1 MIIRVTG
8 LLFFSSTTGCE
19 ATPAM
24 PFLSKMIR
32 NPIFAAA
39 LSCLIV
45 FLAIIGVRHHGNL
58 EFLELPAYDWF
69 VRMQPGSSTQ
79 DPRITLVQ
87 VSEKDI
93 LSIGR
98 WPLTDEILAQA
109 LTTLIKEKPRAIGL
123 DIFRDIPVPPGT
135 EILNAVLSENPDII
149 VPMKF
154 GEGGVRP
161 PPILKGTEQV
171 GFNDI
176 LVDPGG
182 VVRRGLLFLDDGDS
196 VASSFALRLALL
208 YLRGQGIV
216 PQPDDQNPQHLRLGN
231 VTFRPFEENDGGY
244 VKADARGYQFFL
256 DYQGPAMA
264 FRSYSLSNL
273 LSGKVNPR
281 AINDKI
287 VLIGVTAQ
295 SVKDFFFTPYSRG
308 FSEAQQV
315 PGVFLHGLM
324 ISQLLRAGLEGVQ
337 PLATL
342 TESNEILWIML
353 WCLLGGLTGLKA
365 HSVWRFSLL
374 GLAGVLLIGLSAY
387 WAFLNRWWIPLAP
400 PAVAFLL
407 TAALVTAYVTSLERR
422 ERALLMQIFS
432 KHVSREVAESL
443 WQQREQFLKNGR
455 PRSQKLI
462 MTAFFSDLRGF
473 TTVSEKMDPQ
483 DLMDWLNIYMD
494 RMTGIIMDHGG
505 IIDDFAG
512 DGIKA
517 NFGLPLPEQ
526 DESVIRSDALSAVRS
541 ALNMEN
547 EMHHLND
554 HWREKGLPE
563 VGMRIGIYT
572 GPAVA
577 GALGGSQRMK
587 YTTVGDTINIAS
599 RLESYDKDLGKDS
612 LCRILIGESTLRY
625 LGPEFRT
632 ERIGEVSLKGKEE
645 KITIYRV
652 MGEDGFASLP
662 QNKEVI

>member
-1 MIIRVTG
+1 
-8 LLFFSSTTGCE
+8 
-19 ATPAM
+19 M
-24 PFLSKMIR
+24 PFLFRMIR

-45 FLAIIGVRHHGNL
+45 FLAIVGVRRHGNL

-69 VRMQPGSSTQ
+69 VRMQPGSSIH

-87 VSEKDI
+87 ASEKDI
-93 LSIGR
+93 LSIGQ

-135 EILNAVLSENPDII
+135 EILNAVLSENPNII

-208 YLRGQGIV
+208 YLQGHGLV
-216 PQPDDQNPQHLRLGN
+216 PQPDEQNPQHLRLGN

-256 DYQGPAMA
+256 DYQGPAKA

-273 LSGKVNPR
+273 LSGKVNPE

-365 HSVWRFSLL
+365 HSAWRFSLL
-374 GLAGVLLIGLSAY
+374 GLAGILLIGLFAY
-387 WAFLNRWWIPLAP
+387 VAFLNRWWIPLAP

-455 PRSQKLI
+455 PRSSKAHHDRLFLRLERIYHGLRKDGSSGSHGLAQHLHGKDDRNHHGPWRHHRRLCRGRHQSKLRL
-462 MTAFFSDLRGF
+462 A
-473 TTVSEKMDPQ
+473 P
-483 DLMDWLNIYMD
+483 
-494 RMTGIIMDHGG
+494 
-505 IIDDFAG
+505 
-512 DGIKA
+512 
-517 NFGLPLPEQ
+517 
-526 DESVIRSDALSAVRS
+526 
-541 ALNMEN
+541 
-547 EMHHLND
+547 
-554 HWREKGLPE
+554 
-563 VGMRIGIYT
+563 
-572 GPAVA
+572 A
-577 GALGGSQRMK
+577 GAK
-587 YTTVGDTINIAS
+587 
-599 RLESYDKDLGKDS
+599 
-612 LCRILIGESTLRY
+612 
-625 LGPEFRT
+625 
-632 ERIGEVSLKGKEE
+632 
-645 KITIYRV
+645 
-652 MGEDGFASLP
+652 
-662 QNKEVI
+662 

>member
-1 MIIRVTG
+1 MR
-8 LLFFSSTTGCE
+8 
-19 ATPAM
+19 
-24 PFLSKMIR
+24 FLAKIIR

-39 LSCLIV
+39 LSCLLV
-45 FLAIIGVRHHGNL
+45 FAAVVGVRHKGNL

-69 VRMQPGSSTQ
+69 VRLLPGTSIQ
-79 DPRITLVQ
+79 DPRITVVR

-109 LTTLIKEKPRAIGL
+109 LTALLQETPRAIGL
-123 DIFRDIPVPPGT
+123 DMFRDIPVPPGT
-135 EILNAVLSENPDII
+135 DLLNAVLSQNPNII
-149 VPMKF
+149 VTMKF

-161 PPILKGTEQV
+161 PPVLKGTEQV
-171 GFNDI
+171 SFNDI

-182 VVRRGLLFLDDGDS
+182 VVRRGILFLDDGDS
-196 VASSFALRLALL
+196 VAYSFALRLALL
-208 YLRGQGIV
+208 YLQAQGIV
-216 PQPDDQNPQHLRLGN
+216 PEPDERNPQHLRLGK
-231 VTFRPFEENDGGY
+231 VTFKPFEENDGGY

-256 DYQGPAMA
+256 DYQGPATP
-264 FRSYSLSNL
+264 FRSYSFTDL
-273 LSGKVNPR
+273 LSGRVPPKAVTDR
-281 AINDKI
+281 I

-315 PGVFLHGLM
+315 PGVNLHGLM
-324 ISQLLRAGLEGVQ
+324 VSQLLRAGLEGVR

-342 TESNEILWIML
+342 TEKQETLWIL
-353 WCLLGGLTGLKA
+353 FWCLLGGILGLKS
-365 HSVWRFSLL
+365 HSAWRFSLL
-374 GLAGVLLIGLSAY
+374 GSAGALLIGLSAY
-387 WAFLNRWWIPLAP
+387 GAFLNRWWIPLAP
-400 PAVAFLL
+400 PALAFLL
-407 TAALVTAYVTSLERR
+407 SAALVTAYLTNMERKQ
-422 ERALLMQIFS
+422 RALLMNIFS
-432 KHVSREVAESL
+432 KHVSKEVAESL
-443 WQQREQFLKNGR
+443 WQQREQFLRNGR
-455 PRSQKLI
+455 PRSQKLVT
-462 MTAFFSDLRGF
+462 TAFFSDLRGF

-483 DLMDWLNIYMD
+483 DLMDWLNIYME
-494 RMTGIIMDHGG
+494 RMTGIIMGRGG

-526 DESVIRSDALSAVRS
+526 NESVIRGDAVSAVRS
-541 ALNMEN
+541 ALDMER
-547 EMHHLND
+547 EMHPLNA

-577 GALGGSQRMK
+577 GALGGLQRMK

-599 RLESYDKDLGKDS
+599 RLESYDKDLGKED

-652 MGEDGFASLP
+652 LGEEGVPSEP
-662 QNKEVI
+662 RKKEVSQ

>member
-1 MIIRVTG
+1 MQ
-8 LLFFSSTTGCE
+8 F
-19 ATPAM
+19 AA
-24 PFLSKMIR
+24 KMIR

-39 LSCLIV
+39 LSCLLV
-45 FLAIIGVRHHGNL
+45 FVALVGVRRNGNL

-69 VRMQPGSSTQ
+69 VRLLPASSTQ
-79 DPRITLVQ
+79 DDRITLVL

-98 WPLTDEILAQA
+98 WPLTDEVLAQT
-109 LTTLIKEKPRAIGL
+109 LTTLLRGKPRAIGL

-135 EILNAVLSENPDII
+135 EILNTVLSQNPNII
-149 VPMKF
+149 VTMKF
-154 GEGGVRP
+154 GDGGVRP
-161 PPILKGTEQV
+161 PPVLEGTEQV
-171 GFNDI
+171 SFNDI

-196 VASSFALRLALL
+196 VAHSFALRLALL
-208 YLRGQGIV
+208 YLKTQGIV
-216 PQPDDQNPQHLRLGN
+216 PQPDERNPQHLRLGK
-231 VTFRPFEENDGGY
+231 VSFRPFEENDGGY
-244 VKADARGYQFFL
+244 VKADARGYQFLL
-256 DYQGPAMA
+256 DYQGPATH
-264 FRSYSLSNL
+264 FRSCSLADL
-273 LSGKVNPR
+273 LSGKVPPG
-281 AINDKI
+281 AFSDKI

-308 FSEAQQV
+308 FSEEQQV
-315 PGVFLHGLM
+315 PGVILHGLM
-324 ISQLLRAGLEGVQ
+324 ISQFLRAGMEGVQ

-342 TESNEILWIML
+342 TEKQEMLWIL
-353 WCLLGGLTGLKA
+353 LCCLLGGILGLRA
-365 HSVWRFSLL
+365 HSAWRFSLL
-374 GLAGVLLIGLSAY
+374 SFAGVLLIGLSAY
-387 WAFLNRWWIPLAP
+387 SAFLYRWWIPFAP
-400 PAVAFLL
+400 PALAFVLS
-407 TAALVTAYVTSLERR
+407 AALVTAYLTSLERKQR
-422 ERALLMQIFS
+422 SLLMQIFS
-432 KHVSREVAESL
+432 KHVSKEVAESL
-443 WQQREQFLKNGR
+443 WRQREQFLRNGR
-455 PRSQKLI
+455 PRSQKLV

-483 DLMDWLNIYMD
+483 DLMDWLNIYMEK
-494 RMTGIIMDHGG
+494 MTGIIMAHGG

-526 DESVIRSDALSAVRS
+526 DESVIRRDALSAVRS
-541 ALNMEN
+541 ALDMEKA
-547 EMHHLND
+547 MHQLNA

-577 GALGGSQRMK
+577 GALGGLQRMK

-599 RLESYDKDLGKDS
+599 RLESYDKDLGKEA
-612 LCRILIGESTLRY
+612 LCRVLIGESTLGY
-625 LGPEFRT
+625 LGPGFRT

-652 MGEDGFASLP
+652 LGEEGLPPVP
-662 QNKEVI
+662 QNKEVSP

>member
-1 MIIRVTG
+1 MQ
-8 LLFFSSTTGCE
+8 F
-19 ATPAM
+19 AA
-24 PFLSKMIR
+24 KMIR

-39 LSCLIV
+39 LSCLLV
-45 FLAIIGVRHHGNL
+45 FVALVGVRRNGNL

-69 VRMQPGSSTQ
+69 VRLLPASSTQ
-79 DPRITLVQ
+79 DNRITLVL

-98 WPLTDEILAQA
+98 WPLTDEVLAQT
-109 LTTLIKEKPRAIGL
+109 LTTLLRGKPRAIGL

-135 EILNAVLSENPDII
+135 EILNTVLSQNPNII
-149 VPMKF
+149 VTMKF
-154 GEGGVRP
+154 GDGGVRP
-161 PPILKGTEQV
+161 PPVLEGTEQV
-171 GFNDI
+171 SFNDV

-196 VASSFALRLALL
+196 VAHSFALRLALL
-208 YLRGQGIV
+208 YLKTQGIV
-216 PQPDDQNPQHLRLGN
+216 PQPDERNPQHLRLGK
-231 VTFRPFEENDGGY
+231 VSFRPFEENDGGY
-244 VKADARGYQFFL
+244 VKADARGYQFLL
-256 DYQGPAMA
+256 DYQGPATH
-264 FRSYSLSNL
+264 FRSCSLADL
-273 LSGKVNPR
+273 LSGKVPPG
-281 AINDKI
+281 AFSDKI

-308 FSEAQQV
+308 FSEEQQV
-315 PGVFLHGLM
+315 PGVILHGLM
-324 ISQLLRAGLEGVQ
+324 ISQFLRAGMEGVQ

-342 TESNEILWIML
+342 TEKQEMLWIL
-353 WCLLGGLTGLKA
+353 LCCLLGGILGLRA
-365 HSVWRFSLL
+365 HSAWRFSLL
-374 GLAGVLLIGLSAY
+374 SFAGVLLIGLSAY
-387 WAFLNRWWIPLAP
+387 SAFLYRWWIPFAP
-400 PAVAFLL
+400 PALAFVLS
-407 TAALVTAYVTSLERR
+407 AALVTAYLTSLERKQR
-422 ERALLMQIFS
+422 SLLMQIFS
-432 KHVSREVAESL
+432 KHVSKEVAESL
-443 WQQREQFLKNGR
+443 WRQREQFLRNGR
-455 PRSQKLI
+455 PRSQKLV

-483 DLMDWLNIYMD
+483 DLMDWLNIYMEK
-494 RMTGIIMDHGG
+494 MTGIIMARGG

-526 DESVIRSDALSAVRS
+526 DESVIRRDALSAVRS
-541 ALNMEN
+541 ALDMESA
-547 EMHHLND
+547 MHQLNA

-577 GALGGSQRMK
+577 GALGGLQRMK

-599 RLESYDKDLGKDS
+599 RLESYDKDLGKEA
-612 LCRILIGESTLRY
+612 LCRILIGESTLGY
-625 LGPEFRT
+625 LGPGFRT

-652 MGEDGFASLP
+652 LGEEGLPPVP
-662 QNKEVI
+662 QNKEVSP

>member
-1 MIIRVTG
+1 MR
-8 LLFFSSTTGCE
+8 
-19 ATPAM
+19 
-24 PFLSKMIR
+24 FLTKIIR
-32 NPIFAAA
+32 NPVFAAA
-39 LSCLIV
+39 LSCLLV
-45 FLAIIGVRHHGNL
+45 FLAIVGVRRSGNL

-69 VRMQPGSSTQ
+69 VRLQHDASLL
-79 DPRITLVQ
+79 DPRITVVR
-87 VSEKDI
+87 VSEKDL
-93 LSIGR
+93 LSTGQ

-109 LTTLIKEKPRAIGL
+109 LTILIREKPRAIGL
-123 DIFRDIPVPPGT
+123 DLFRDIPVPPGT
-135 EILNAVLSENPDII
+135 ETLNTLLRENPNII
-149 VPMKF
+149 VTMKF
-154 GEGGVRP
+154 GEGGVP
-161 PPILKGTEQV
+161 PPPVLKGTEQV
-171 GFNDI
+171 SFNDI

-196 VASSFALRLALL
+196 VAYSFALRIALL
-208 YLRGQGIV
+208 YLQAQGIV
-216 PQPDDQNPQHLRLGN
+216 PQPDEHNPQHLRLGS

-244 VKADARGYQFFL
+244 VKADARGYQFLL
-256 DYQGPAMA
+256 DYQGPASA

-273 LSGKVNPR
+273 LSGRVNPR

-308 FSEAQQV
+308 FAESQQV
-315 PGVFLHGLM
+315 PGVFLHSLM
-324 ISQLLRAGLEGVQ
+324 ISQLLRAGIEGVR
-337 PLATL
+337 PFATL
-342 TESNEILWIML
+342 TETREILWILL
-353 WCLLGGLTGLKA
+353 WCLLGGIIGLKA
-365 HSVWRFSLL
+365 HSAWRFSFL
-374 GLAGVLLIGLSAY
+374 GLAGVLLVGLTAY
-387 WAFLNRWWIPLAP
+387 LAFVNRWWIPLAP

-407 TAALVTAYVTSLERR
+407 TAALVTAYVTSLERK
-422 ERALLMQIFS
+422 ERALLMNIFS
-432 KHVSREVAESL
+432 KHVSKEVAESL

-455 PRSQKLI
+455 PRSQKLV

-483 DLMDWLNIYMD
+483 DLMDWLNIYMEK
-494 RMTGIIMDHGG
+494 MTRIIMAHGG

-526 DESVIRSDALSAVRS
+526 NESIIRGDALSAVRS
-541 ALNMEN
+541 ALDMEK
-547 EMHHLND
+547 EMHRLNA
-554 HWREKGLPE
+554 HWRGKGLPE

-577 GALGGSQRMK
+577 GALGGFQRMK

-599 RLESYDKDLGKDS
+599 RLESFDKDLGKEA

-625 LGPEFRT
+625 LGPVFRT

-652 MGEDGFASLP
+652 LGEEGLLSEP
-662 QNKEVI
+662 RHKEVAQ

>member
-1 MIIRVTG
+1 MA
-8 LLFFSSTTGCE
+8 LST
-19 ATPAM
+19 
-24 PFLSKMIR
+24 KMIR

-45 FLAIIGVRHHGNL
+45 FLSIVGVRRSGNL

-69 VRMQPGSSTQ
+69 MRLQPVSSFQ
-79 DPRITLVQ
+79 DPRITVVR
-87 VSEKDI
+87 VSERDI
-93 LSIGR
+93 LSFGQ

-109 LTTLIKEKPRAIGL
+109 LTALIKEKPRAIGL

-135 EILNAVLSENPDII
+135 ETLNTLLQENPNII
-149 VPMKF
+149 VTMKF

-161 PPILKGTEQV
+161 PPVLKGTDQV
-171 GFNDI
+171 SFNDI

-196 VASSFALRLALL
+196 VAFSFALRLALL
-208 YLRGQGIV
+208 YLQAQGIV
-216 PQPDDQNPQHLRLGN
+216 PQPDEQNSQHLRLGN

-244 VKADARGYQFFL
+244 VKADARGYQFLL
-256 DYQGPAMA
+256 DYQGPATA

-287 VLIGVTAQ
+287 VLIAVTAQ

-308 FSEAQQV
+308 FLEGQQV

-324 ISQLLRAGLEGVQ
+324 VSQLLRAALEGVR

-342 TESNEILWIML
+342 TEEQEILWILL
-353 WCLLGGLTGLKA
+353 WCVLGGLIGLKA
-365 HSVWRFSLL
+365 HSAWRFSLL
-374 GLAGVLLIGLSAY
+374 GLAGVLLVGLTAY
-387 WAFLNRWWIPLAP
+387 LAFLNRWWIPLAP

-407 TAALVTAYVTSLERR
+407 TAALVTAYVTSLERK

-432 KHVSREVAESL
+432 KHVSKEVAESL

-455 PRSQKLI
+455 PRSQKLV

-483 DLMDWLNIYMD
+483 DLMDWLNIYMEK
-494 RMTGIIMDHGG
+494 MTGIIMAHGG

-526 DESVIRSDALSAVRS
+526 NESVIQGDALSAVRS
-541 ALNMEN
+541 ALDMER

-577 GALGGSQRMK
+577 GALGSFQRMK
-587 YTTVGDTINIAS
+587 YTTIGDTINIAS
-599 RLESYDKDLGKDS
+599 RLESYDKDLGKEA

-625 LGPEFRT
+625 LGPGFRT

-652 MGEDGFASLP
+652 LGEEGLLSEP
-662 QNKEVI
+662 RRKEVAQ

>member
-1 MIIRVTG
+1 
-8 LLFFSSTTGCE
+8 
-19 ATPAM
+19 M
-24 PFLSKMIR
+24 PFLIKMIR

-39 LSCLIV
+39 LSCLLV
-45 FLAIIGVRHHGNL
+45 FVAVVGVRLNGNL

-69 VRMQPGSSTQ
+69 VRLQPGSFVH
-79 DPRITLVQ
+79 DPRITVVR

-93 LSIGR
+93 LSLGR
-98 WPLTDEILAQA
+98 WPVTDEILAQA
-109 LTTLIKEKPRAIGL
+109 LTVLLKESPRAIGL

-135 EILNAVLSENPDII
+135 ELLDSVLSENPTII
-149 VPMKF
+149 VTMKF

-161 PPILKGTEQV
+161 PPVLKGTEQV
-171 GFNDI
+171 SFNDI

-182 VVRRGLLFLDDGDS
+182 VVRRGLFFLDDGDTI
-196 VASSFALRLALL
+196 AHSFALRLALL
-208 YLRGQGIV
+208 YLQAQGIV
-216 PQPDDQNPQHLRLGN
+216 PQPDEQNPQHLRLGN

-256 DYQGPAMA
+256 DYQGPVPPL
-264 FRSYSLSNL
+264 RSYSLSNL
-273 LSGKVNPR
+273 LSGKVPPK
-281 AINDKI
+281 AIHDKI

-295 SVKDFFFTPYSRG
+295 SVKDFFFTPHSRG

-315 PGVFLHGLM
+315 PGVILHGLM
-324 ISQLLRAGLEGVQ
+324 TSQLLRAGIEGLRPLE
-337 PLATL
+337 TL
-342 TESNEILWIML
+342 TERQETLWIL
-353 WCLLGGLTGLKA
+353 FWGLLGGILGLKA
-365 HSVWRFSLL
+365 HSVWRFSVLSF
-374 GLAGVLLIGLSAY
+374 AGVLLIGLSAY
-387 WAFLNRWWIPLAP
+387 TAFLHRWWIPLAP
-400 PAVAFLL
+400 PALTFLL
-407 TAALVTAYVTSLERR
+407 TAALVTAYVTSLARK

-432 KHVSREVAESL
+432 KHVSKEVAESL

-455 PRSQKLI
+455 PRSQKLV

-483 DLMDWLNIYMD
+483 DLMDWLNLYME
-494 RMTGIIMDHGG
+494 RMTGIIMAHGG

-526 DESVIRSDALSAVRS
+526 SESVIRGDALSAVRS
-541 ALNMEN
+541 ALDMEK
-547 EMHHLND
+547 EMHLLNA
-554 HWREKGLPE
+554 HWQEKGLPE

-577 GALGGSQRMK
+577 GALGSFQRMK

-599 RLESYDKDLGKDS
+599 RLESYDKDLGKEV

-645 KITIYRV
+645 KITIHRV
-652 MGEDGFASLP
+652 LGEDGLP
-662 QNKEVI
+662 PESRDKEVAQ

>member
-1 MIIRVTG
+1 M
-8 LLFFSSTTGCE
+8 
-19 ATPAM
+19 
-24 PFLSKMIR
+24 
-32 NPIFAAA
+32 FAAA
-39 LSCLIV
+39 LSCLVV
-45 FLAIIGVRHHGNL
+45 FIAVAGMRRSGNL

-69 VRMQPGSSTQ
+69 VRMLPGPSTH
-79 DPRITLVQ
+79 DPRITMVQ
-87 VSEKDI
+87 VSEEDL
-93 LSIGR
+93 LSIGQ
-98 WPLTDEILAQA
+98 WPLTDEILAKV
-109 LTTLIKEKPRAIGL
+109 LTLLVKEKPRAIGL

-135 EILNAVLSENPDII
+135 ETLNEVLSENPNII
-149 VPMKF
+149 APTKF

-161 PPILKGTEQV
+161 PPILKGTDQV
-171 GFNDI
+171 GFNDV

-196 VASSFALRLALL
+196 VAHSLSLRLALL
-208 YLRGQGIV
+208 YLQSQGV
-216 PQPDDQNPQHLRLGN
+216 APQPDEQNPQHLRLGN

-256 DYQGPAMA
+256 DYQGPSTV
-264 FRSYSLSNL
+264 FLSYSLSDL
-273 LSGKVNPR
+273 LSGKVNPE

-324 ISQLLRAGLEGVQ
+324 VSQLLKASIEGVQ

-342 TESNEILWIML
+342 TEKKELLWLFL
-353 WCLLGGLTGLKA
+353 WSLLGGIIGLKA
-365 HSVWRFSLL
+365 HSAWRFSLL

-387 WAFLNRWWIPLAP
+387 LAFLNRWWIPLAP
-400 PAVAFLL
+400 PALAFLL
-407 TAALVTAYVTSLERR
+407 TAALVTAYLTSLERK
-422 ERALLMQIFS
+422 ERTLLMQIFS

-443 WQQREQFLKNGR
+443 WQQREQFLQNGR

-483 DLMDWLNIYMD
+483 DLMDWLNIYME

-526 DESVIRSDALSAVRS
+526 SESVIRGDALSAVRS
-541 ALNMEN
+541 ALDMEK
-547 EMHHLND
+547 EMVRLNA

-587 YTTVGDTINIAS
+587 YTTIGDTINIAS
-599 RLESYDKDLGKDS
+599 RLESYDKDLGKGA

-625 LGPEFRT
+625 LGTEFCT

-652 MGEDGFASLP
+652 LGEKGFLTQP
-662 QNKEVI
+662 

>member
-1 MIIRVTG
+1 VGIR
-8 LLFFSSTTGCE
+8 
-19 ATPAM
+19 
-24 PFLSKMIR
+24 FLTKMIR
-32 NPIFAAA
+32 NPVFAAA
-39 LSCLIV
+39 LSCLLV
-45 FLAIIGVRHHGNL
+45 FLAVVGVRGAGNL

-69 VRMQPGSSTQ
+69 VRMQPGSSIH
-79 DPRITLVQ
+79 DPRITVVQ

-93 LSIGR
+93 LSTGQ
-98 WPLTDEILAQA
+98 WPLTDEILARA
-109 LTTLIKEKPRAIGL
+109 LSILLESKPRAIGL

-135 EILNAVLSENPDII
+135 ETLNTVLSENPNII
-149 VPMKF
+149 VTMKF

-161 PPILKGTEQV
+161 PPILKGTDQV
-171 GFNDI
+171 SFNDI

-182 VVRRGLLFLDDGDS
+182 VVRRGLLFLDAGDG
-196 VASSFALRLALL
+196 VAYSFALRLALL
-208 YLRGQGIV
+208 YLQTEGIV
-216 PQPDDQNPQHLRLGN
+216 PRPDEQNPQHLRLGN

-256 DYQGPAMA
+256 DYQGPSSP
-264 FRSYSLSNL
+264 FRSYSFSNL
-273 LSGKVNPR
+273 ISGEIHPK
-281 AINDKI
+281 AITDKI
-287 VLIGVTAQ
+287 VLLGVTAQ

-324 ISQLLRAGLEGVQ
+324 VSQMLRAGIEGVQ

-342 TESNEILWIML
+342 KERVEILWIFL
-353 WCLLGGLTGLKA
+353 WCLLGGITGLKA
-365 HSVWRFSLL
+365 RSAWRFSGL
-374 GLAGVLLIGLSAY
+374 GLAGILLIGLSAY
-387 WAFLNRWWIPLAP
+387 LAFLNRWWIPLAP

-407 TAALVTAYVTSLERR
+407 TAVLVTAYVTSLERK

-455 PRSQKLI
+455 PRSQKLV

-483 DLMDWLNIYMD
+483 DLMDWLNIYME
-494 RMTGIIMDHGG
+494 RMTGIIMAHGG

-517 NFGLPLPEQ
+517 NFGLPLPQ
-526 DESVIRSDALSAVRS
+526 QNESVIRRDALGAVRS
-541 ALNMEN
+541 ALDMEK
-547 EMHHLND
+547 EMHLLNA
-554 HWREKGLPE
+554 HWQEKGLPE

-577 GALGGSQRMK
+577 GALGSFQRMK
-587 YTTVGDTINIAS
+587 YTTIGDTINIAS
-599 RLESYDKDLGKDS
+599 RLESYDKDLGKEA

-645 KITIYRV
+645 KIIIYRV
-652 MGEDGFASLP
+652 LGEDSSSFQP
-662 QNKEVI
+662 RPEEVIP

>member
-1 MIIRVTG
+1 
-8 LLFFSSTTGCE
+8 
-19 ATPAM
+19 
-24 PFLSKMIR
+24 MIR

-39 LSCLIV
+39 LSCLLV
-45 FLAIIGVRHHGNL
+45 FVALVGVRRNGNL

-69 VRMQPGSSTQ
+69 VRLLPASSTQ
-79 DPRITLVQ
+79 DNRITLVL

-98 WPLTDEILAQA
+98 WPLTDEVLAQT
-109 LTTLIKEKPRAIGL
+109 LTTLLRGKPRAIGL

-135 EILNAVLSENPDII
+135 EILNTVLSQNPNII
-149 VPMKF
+149 VTMKF
-154 GEGGVRP
+154 GDGGVRP
-161 PPILKGTEQV
+161 PPVLEGTEQV
-171 GFNDI
+171 SFNDI

-196 VASSFALRLALL
+196 VAHSFALRLALL
-208 YLRGQGIV
+208 YLKTQGIV
-216 PQPDDQNPQHLRLGN
+216 PQPDERNPQHLRLGK
-231 VTFRPFEENDGGY
+231 VSFRPFEENDGGY
-244 VKADARGYQFFL
+244 VKADARGYQFLL
-256 DYQGPAMA
+256 DYQGPATH
-264 FRSYSLSNL
+264 FRSCSLADL
-273 LSGKVNPR
+273 LSGKVPPG
-281 AINDKI
+281 AFSDKI

-308 FSEAQQV
+308 FSEEQQV
-315 PGVFLHGLM
+315 PGVILHGLM
-324 ISQLLRAGLEGVQ
+324 ISQFLRAGMEGVQ

-342 TESNEILWIML
+342 TEKQEMLWIL
-353 WCLLGGLTGLKA
+353 LCCLLGGILGLRA
-365 HSVWRFSLL
+365 HSAWRFSLL
-374 GLAGVLLIGLSAY
+374 SFAGVLLIGLSAY
-387 WAFLNRWWIPLAP
+387 SAFLYRWWIPFAP
-400 PAVAFLL
+400 PALAFVLS
-407 TAALVTAYVTSLERR
+407 AALVTAYLTSLERKQR
-422 ERALLMQIFS
+422 SLLMQIFS
-432 KHVSREVAESL
+432 KHVSKEVAESL
-443 WQQREQFLKNGR
+443 WRQREQFLRNGR
-455 PRSQKLI
+455 PRSQKLV

-483 DLMDWLNIYMD
+483 DLMDWLNIYMEK
-494 RMTGIIMDHGG
+494 MTGIIMARGG

-526 DESVIRSDALSAVRS
+526 DESVIRRDALSAVRS
-541 ALNMEN
+541 ALDMESA
-547 EMHHLND
+547 MHQLNA

-577 GALGGSQRMK
+577 GALGGLQRMK

-599 RLESYDKDLGKDS
+599 RLESYDKDLGKEA
-612 LCRILIGESTLRY
+612 LCRVLIGESTLRY
-625 LGPEFRT
+625 LGPGFRT

-652 MGEDGFASLP
+652 LGEEGLPPVP
-662 QNKEVI
+662 QNKEVSP

>member
-1 MIIRVTG
+1 
-8 LLFFSSTTGCE
+8 
-19 ATPAM
+19 
-24 PFLSKMIR
+24 
-32 NPIFAAA
+32 
-39 LSCLIV
+39 V
-45 FLAIIGVRHHGNL
+45 FLAVAGVRRNGNL

-69 VRMQPGSSTQ
+69 VRLQPASSGQ
-79 DPRITLVQ
+79 DPRITLIRI
-87 VSEKDI
+87 SERDI

-109 LTTLIKEKPRAIGL
+109 LSAILKENPLAVGL

-135 EILNAVLSENPDII
+135 ETLNRVLSENPNII
-149 VPMKF
+149 VTMKF
-154 GEGGVRP
+154 GQGGVRP
-161 PPILKGTEQV
+161 PPVLKGTDQV
-171 GFNDI
+171 SFNDI

-196 VASSFALRLALL
+196 VAYSFALRLSLL
-208 YLRGQGIV
+208 YLHARGIA
-216 PQPDDQNPQHLRLGN
+216 PQPDEQNPQHLRLGN
-231 VTFRPFEENDGGY
+231 VTFRPFEANDGGY
-244 VKADARGYQFFL
+244 VKADARGYQFFI
-256 DYQGPAMA
+256 DYPGPLTP
-264 FRSYSLSNL
+264 FQSYSLATL
-273 LSGKVNPR
+273 LSGKVPPKDITGR
-281 AINDKI
+281 I

-315 PGVFLHGLM
+315 PGVILHGFM
-324 ISQLLRAGLEGVQ
+324 ISQMLRAGMEGVRPMGILPEAQ
-337 PLATL
+337 ETL
-342 TESNEILWIML
+342 YIVLWG
-353 WCLLGGLTGLKA
+353 LLGSILGLKA
-365 HSVWRFSLL
+365 HSAWRFSLL
-374 GLAGVLLIGLSAY
+374 GSAGMLVIGVSAFI
-387 WAFLNRWWIPLAP
+387 AFLSRWWIPLAP
-400 PAVAFLL
+400 PALAFLL
-407 TAALVTAYVTSLERR
+407 SAALVTAYVTSLARK

-432 KHVSREVAESL
+432 KHVSREVADSL

-473 TTVSEKMDPQ
+473 TTISEKMDPQ
-483 DLMDWLNIYMD
+483 DLMDWLNIYME
-494 RMTGIIMDHGG
+494 RMTGIIMAHGG

-526 DESVIRSDALSAVRS
+526 TDDVIRADALSAVRS
-541 ALNMEN
+541 ALDMEK
-547 EMHHLND
+547 EMHRLNA
-554 HWREKGLPE
+554 HWQGKGLPE

-577 GALGGSQRMK
+577 GALGSLQRMK

-599 RLESYDKDLGKDS
+599 RLESYDKDLGKEA

-625 LGPEFRT
+625 VGPVFRT

-652 MGEDGFASLP
+652 LGEDGFPPESR
-662 QNKEVI
+662 NKEVAQ

>member
-1 MIIRVTG
+1 MHYLI
-8 LLFFSSTTGCE
+8 
-19 ATPAM
+19 
-24 PFLSKMIR
+24 KMIR
-32 NPIFAAA
+32 KPLFAAT
-39 LSCLIV
+39 LSCLLV
-45 FLAIIGVRHHGNL
+45 FLALVAVRRNGNL

-69 VRMQPGSSTQ
+69 VRLQPASSGQ
-79 DPRITLVQ
+79 DPHITLIR

-93 LSIGR
+93 LSLGR

-109 LTTLIKEKPRAIGL
+109 LTATLKQNPRAVGL

-135 EILNAVLSENPDII
+135 QLLNSVLSQNPNLI
-149 VPMKF
+149 VTMKF

-161 PPILKGTEQV
+161 PPVLKGTEQV
-171 GFNDI
+171 SFNDI

-182 VVRRGLLFLDDGDS
+182 VVRRGLLFLDDGDG
-196 VASSFALRLALL
+196 VAYSFSLRLALL
-208 YLRGQGIV
+208 YLRAQGIG
-216 PQPDDQNPQHLRLGN
+216 PQPDERNPEHLRLGS
-231 VTFRPFEENDGGY
+231 VTFKPFEENDGGY

-256 DYQGPAMA
+256 DYQGPRTP
-264 FRSYSLSNL
+264 FRSYSFADL
-273 LSGKVNPR
+273 LSGKIPQSAVR
-281 AINDKI
+281 DKI
-287 VLIGVTAQ
+287 VLLGVTAQ
-295 SVKDFFFTPYSRG
+295 SVKDFFFTPYSRS

-315 PGVFLHGLM
+315 PGVILHGLM
-324 ISQLLRAGLEGVQ
+324 IRQLLRAGIEGLR
-337 PLATL
+337 PMKTL
-342 TESNEILWIML
+342 TEGQETHWILL
-353 WCLLGGLTGLKA
+353 WGLLGSILGLKA
-365 HSVWRFSLL
+365 HSAWRFSLL
-374 GLAGVLLIGLSAY
+374 GCAGLLLLGFSAY
-387 WAFLNRWWIPLAP
+387 GAFLYRWWIPLAP
-400 PAVAFLL
+400 PALAFLL
-407 TAALVTAYVTSLERR
+407 TAALVTAYVTSLAKK

-455 PRSQKLI
+455 PRSQKLV

-473 TTVSEKMDPQ
+473 TTISEKMDPQ
-483 DLMDWLNIYMD
+483 DLMDWLNIYME
-494 RMTGIIMDHGG
+494 RMTGIIMAHAG

-526 DESVIRSDALSAVRS
+526 TDDLIRAEAVSAVRS
-541 ALNMEN
+541 ALDMEK
-547 EMHHLND
+547 EMHRLNA
-554 HWREKGLPE
+554 HWQEKGLPE

-577 GALGGSQRMK
+577 GALGSLQRMK

-599 RLESYDKDLGKDS
+599 RLESYDKDLGKEA

-645 KITIYRV
+645 RITIYRV
-652 MGEDGFASLP
+652 LGEDNGPSEP
-662 QNKEVI
+662 RKKEVSQ

>member
-1 MIIRVTG
+1 MQ
-8 LLFFSSTTGCE
+8 F
-19 ATPAM
+19 AA
-24 PFLSKMIR
+24 KMIR

-39 LSCLIV
+39 LSCLLV
-45 FLAIIGVRHHGNL
+45 FVALVGVRRNGNL

-69 VRMQPGSSTQ
+69 VRLLPASSTQ
-79 DPRITLVQ
+79 DNRITLVL

-98 WPLTDEILAQA
+98 WPLTDEVLAQT
-109 LTTLIKEKPRAIGL
+109 LTTLLRGKPRAIGL

-135 EILNAVLSENPDII
+135 EILNTVLSQNPNII
-149 VPMKF
+149 VTMKF
-154 GEGGVRP
+154 GDGGVRP
-161 PPILKGTEQV
+161 PPVLEGTEQV
-171 GFNDI
+171 SFNDV

-196 VASSFALRLALL
+196 VAHSFALRLALL
-208 YLRGQGIV
+208 YLKTQGIV
-216 PQPDDQNPQHLRLGN
+216 PQPDERNPQHLRLGK
-231 VTFRPFEENDGGY
+231 VSFRPFEENDGGY
-244 VKADARGYQFFL
+244 VKADARGYQFLL
-256 DYQGPAMA
+256 DYQGPATH
-264 FRSYSLSNL
+264 FRSCSLADL
-273 LSGKVNPR
+273 LSGKVPPG
-281 AINDKI
+281 AFSDKI

-308 FSEAQQV
+308 FSEEQQV
-315 PGVFLHGLM
+315 PGVILHGLM
-324 ISQLLRAGLEGVQ
+324 ISQFLRAGMEGVQ

-342 TESNEILWIML
+342 TEKQEMLWIL
-353 WCLLGGLTGLKA
+353 LCCLLGGILGLRA
-365 HSVWRFSLL
+365 HSAWRFSLL
-374 GLAGVLLIGLSAY
+374 SFAGVLLIGLSAY
-387 WAFLNRWWIPLAP
+387 SAFLYRWWIPFAP
-400 PAVAFLL
+400 PALAFVLS
-407 TAALVTAYVTSLERR
+407 AALVTAYLTSLERKQR
-422 ERALLMQIFS
+422 SLLMQIFS
-432 KHVSREVAESL
+432 KHVSKEVAESL
-443 WQQREQFLKNGR
+443 WRQREQFLRNGR
-455 PRSQKLI
+455 PRSQKLV

-483 DLMDWLNIYMD
+483 DLMDWLNIYMEK
-494 RMTGIIMDHGG
+494 MTGIIMARGG

-526 DESVIRSDALSAVRS
+526 DESVIRRDALSAVRS
-541 ALNMEN
+541 ALDMEKA
-547 EMHHLND
+547 MHQLNA

-577 GALGGSQRMK
+577 GALGGLQRMK

-599 RLESYDKDLGKDS
+599 RLESYDKDLGKEA
-612 LCRILIGESTLRY
+612 LCRVLIGESTLRY
-625 LGPEFRT
+625 LGPGFRT

-652 MGEDGFASLP
+652 LGEEGLPPVP
-662 QNKEVI
+662 QNKEVSP

>member
-1 MIIRVTG
+1 MQ
-8 LLFFSSTTGCE
+8 F
-19 ATPAM
+19 AA
-24 PFLSKMIR
+24 KMIR

-39 LSCLIV
+39 LSCLLV
-45 FLAIIGVRHHGNL
+45 FVALVGVRRNGNL

-69 VRMQPGSSTQ
+69 VRLLPASSTQ
-79 DPRITLVQ
+79 DDRITLVL

-98 WPLTDEILAQA
+98 WPLTDEVLAQT
-109 LTTLIKEKPRAIGL
+109 LTTLLRGKPRAIGL

-135 EILNAVLSENPDII
+135 EILNTVLSQNPNII
-149 VPMKF
+149 VTMKF
-154 GEGGVRP
+154 GDGGVRP
-161 PPILKGTEQV
+161 PPVLEGTEQV
-171 GFNDI
+171 SFNDI

-196 VASSFALRLALL
+196 VAHSFALRLALL
-208 YLRGQGIV
+208 YLKTQGIV
-216 PQPDDQNPQHLRLGN
+216 PQPDERNPQHLRLGK
-231 VTFRPFEENDGGY
+231 VSFRPFEENDGGY
-244 VKADARGYQFFL
+244 VKADARGYQFLL
-256 DYQGPAMA
+256 DYQGPATH
-264 FRSYSLSNL
+264 FRSCSLADL
-273 LSGKVNPR
+273 LSGKVPPG
-281 AINDKI
+281 AFSDKI

-308 FSEAQQV
+308 FSEEQQV
-315 PGVFLHGLM
+315 PGVILHGLM
-324 ISQLLRAGLEGVQ
+324 ISQFLRAGMEGVQ

-342 TESNEILWIML
+342 TEKQEMLWIL
-353 WCLLGGLTGLKA
+353 LCCLLGGILGLRA
-365 HSVWRFSLL
+365 HSAWRFSLL
-374 GLAGVLLIGLSAY
+374 SFAGVLLIGLSAY
-387 WAFLNRWWIPLAP
+387 SAFLYRWWIPFAP
-400 PAVAFLL
+400 PALAFVLS
-407 TAALVTAYVTSLERR
+407 AALVTAYLTSLERKQR
-422 ERALLMQIFS
+422 SLLMQIFS
-432 KHVSREVAESL
+432 KHVSKEVAESL
-443 WQQREQFLKNGR
+443 WRQREQFLRNGR
-455 PRSQKLI
+455 PRSQKLV

-483 DLMDWLNIYMD
+483 DLMDWLNIYMEK
-494 RMTGIIMDHGG
+494 MTGIIMARGG

-526 DESVIRSDALSAVRS
+526 DESVIRRDALSAVRS
-541 ALNMEN
+541 ALDMESA
-547 EMHHLND
+547 MHQLNA

-577 GALGGSQRMK
+577 GALGGLQRMK

-599 RLESYDKDLGKDS
+599 RLESYDKDLGKEA
-612 LCRILIGESTLRY
+612 LCRVLIGESTLRY
-625 LGPEFRT
+625 LGPGFRT

-652 MGEDGFASLP
+652 LGEEGLPPVP
-662 QNKEVI
+662 QNKEVSP